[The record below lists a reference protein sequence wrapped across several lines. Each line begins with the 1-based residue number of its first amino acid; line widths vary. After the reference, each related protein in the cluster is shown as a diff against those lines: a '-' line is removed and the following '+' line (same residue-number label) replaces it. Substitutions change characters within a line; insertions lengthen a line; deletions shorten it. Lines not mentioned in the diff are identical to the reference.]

1 VLIRGGTRVALSP
14 KAFDLLEMLVERHGR
29 LVDKQEILA
38 ALWPDSFVEEANLS
52 VQVAAVR
59 KALGGEDYIDTIP
72 KRGYR
77 FVGKLEFPS
86 AVARDGGEGAEP
98 IHVTVLPL
106 RALGT
111 DADTGFLAFS
121 LPDAIAGSLAEH
133 PWLVVR
139 APQAGPASVGP
150 EPDTALSAD
159 VVLQGTFT
167 SAGGNVRVRFN
178 LVKAATGTVLM
189 SREVTAS
196 LGNLFDVQT
205 SVAGDVART
214 LGRGRM
220 ALGDGRMAAP
230 VSPGAYVFYLRAN
243 QLAYETSHWAQARDL
258 YGACLRED
266 PNYAPAWARLA
277 RCHRV
282 IGKFASDAALTAASF
297 ARAESAFE
305 RALALDPDLS
315 LAHSLYAQLEV
326 DTGRAERA
334 VVRLMKRARRQPH
347 APELYSGLVHALRF
361 SGLLDLSIAAHARAR
376 ALDPGH
382 PTSVH
387 HTWWMMGEYERALSE
402 TLGDIGYMPG
412 LALSSLGRTREAIAA
427 LRWRE
432 RESPDTRI
440 GPYIRSLRALLEGKR
455 VDSLRAVDCAIA
467 LPVDGEALY
476 YMARTYAKWAEVE
489 RAVDAMTRVVDS
501 GFVSHTTFARDPWLD
516 PIRRD
521 GRFAAILEQARQR
534 SARAALLFDGSGGRG
549 VLGGVAS
556 RNELST

>member
-1 VLIRGGTRVALSP
+1 VLIRGGTRVTLSP

-29 LVDKQEILA
+29 LVEKQELIA
-38 ALWPDSFVEEANLS
+38 ALWPDTFVEEANLS

-59 KALGGEDYIDTIP
+59 KVLGGEDYIETVP
-72 KRGYR
+72 KYGYR
-77 FVGKLEFPS
+77 FIGRVESAS
-86 AVARDGGEGAEP
+86 AVALDGSEGAEP
-98 IHVTVLPL
+98 VRVTVLPL

-111 DADTGFLAFS
+111 DADTAFLAFS

-133 PWLVVR
+133 SWLVVR
-139 APQAGPASVGP
+139 TPQAGRASVVP
-150 EPDTALSAD
+150 EPDGTRSAD
-159 VVLQGTFT
+159 VVLQGTLT
-167 SAGGNVRVRFN
+167 SAGGEARVRFN

-189 SREVTAS
+189 SRELTAS
-196 LGNLFDVQT
+196 LGSLFDVQT
-205 SVAGDVART
+205 SVARDVART
-214 LGRGRM
+214 LARGRM
-220 ALGDGRMAAP
+220 PLGDERVAP
-230 VSPGAYVFYLRAN
+230 PASPGAYVFYLRAN
-243 QLAYETSHWAQARDL
+243 QLAYETTQWAQARDL
-258 YGACLRED
+258 YDACLRED
-266 PNYAPAWARLA
+266 PEYSPAWARLA

-282 IGKFASDAALTAASF
+282 IGKFANDAALTRASF
-297 ARAESAFE
+297 THAESAFE

-326 DTGRAERA
+326 DTGRAELA
-334 VVRLMKRARRQPH
+334 VVRLIKRARRQPH

-361 SGLLDLSIAAHARAR
+361 CGLLDLSIAAHARAR

-432 RESPDTRI
+432 RESTDTRI
-440 GPYIRSLRALLEGKR
+440 GPYIMSLRALLEGKR
-455 VDSLRAVDCAIA
+455 ADSLRAVDCAMA

-476 YMARTYAKWAEVE
+476 YMARTYAKWGEIE
-489 RAVDAMTRVVDS
+489 CAVDALTRVVES

-516 PIRRD
+516 PVRRD
-521 GRFAAILEQARQR
+521 ARFQTLLEQARQR
-534 SARAALLFDGSGGRG
+534 SARAALLFDGTGGRDILDAPG
-549 VLGGVAS
+549 TA
-556 RNELST
+556 